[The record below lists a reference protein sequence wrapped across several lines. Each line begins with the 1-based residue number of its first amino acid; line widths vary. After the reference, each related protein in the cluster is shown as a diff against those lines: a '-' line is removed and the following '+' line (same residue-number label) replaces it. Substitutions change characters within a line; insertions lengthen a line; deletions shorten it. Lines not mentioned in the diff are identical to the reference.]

1 MRPQSKSDR
10 GGGGWGIV
18 CLILGVLI
26 LVPVI
31 VPTYIVHIAV
41 FVFIDTL
48 PVIGLGILS
57 GYAGRVSLAQ
67 GALFGL
73 GAYTTALLTTRL
85 AIPSLAGFVP
95 AILVTAIAGVL
106 LGAPALRLAGL
117 YFVMATIGIQQI
129 IWIILMNWIPVTGGP
144 QGVRSIPSL
153 GIGAM
158 IAESPQAY
166 YYFALVLALV
176 SYLLSRRVLA
186 SRLGLQLRA
195 LSDDELAASAS
206 AVSVVRAKV
215 IALAL
220 SAAWAGAGGFLYAHY
235 VRYIHPEMFTLEP
248 SILFLTMSIFGGYRS
263 LEGMLIATVILES
276 ATEYLRPLGEYRLIG
291 YGLVLLLGMMYF
303 PKGILSLIRRR
314 GSTAEGD
321 DTTSASSRTDQAARV
336 R

>member
-1 MRPQSKSDR
+1 MRPQSRSDR
-10 GGGGWGIV
+10 AGRGWGIV
-18 CLILGVLI
+18 SLILGVL
-26 LVPVI
+26 LVLPAL

-85 AIPSLAGFVP
+85 GVPSVAGAVP
-95 AILVTAIAGVL
+95 AILVAAVIGVI

-129 IWIILMNWIPVTGGP
+129 IWIVLMNWIPVTGGP
-144 QGVRSIPSL
+144 QGIRSIPAL
-153 GIGAM
+153 GLGAM
-158 IAESPQAY
+158 TAESPQAFY
-166 YYFALVLALV
+166 YIALAVALG

-263 LEGMLIATVILES
+263 WEGMLIATAILES

-303 PKGILSLIRRR
+303 PKGILSLVRRR
-314 GSTAEGD
+314 GSPATGD
-321 DTTSASSRTDQAARV
+321 STPSASSLTDQAARE

>member
-1 MRPQSKSDR
+1 MRPQSKSER
-10 GGGGWGIV
+10 GQGRWGIAG
-18 CLILGVLI
+18 LILGAA
-26 LVPVI
+26 LVVPAI

-41 FVFIDTL
+41 FVLIDTL

-85 AIPSLAGFVP
+85 GTPPLAGLVA
-95 AILVTAIAGVL
+95 AILVAALAGVI

-129 IWIILMNWIPVTGGP
+129 IWIILMNWSPVTGGP
-144 QGVRSIPSL
+144 QGVRSIPGL
-153 GIGAM
+153 GIGAVT
-158 IAESPQAY
+158 AESPQAFY
-166 YYFALVLALV
+166 YIALAMALA

-186 SRLGLQLRA
+186 SRLGLQLRS
-195 LSDDELAASAS
+195 LSDDELAASAC

-263 LEGMLIATVILES
+263 LEGMLIATAILES

-291 YGLVLLLGMMYF
+291 YGFVLLLGMMYF
-303 PKGILSLIRRR
+303 PQGILSLFRRR
-314 GSTAEGD
+314 RSTGKAEHG
-321 DTTSASSRTDQAARV
+321 TSAGSRTDPAAQV
-336 R
+336 H

>member
-10 GGGGWGIV
+10 GRGGRGIV

-31 VPTYIVHIAV
+31 APTYIVHIAV

-85 AIPSLAGFVP
+85 GIPSFAGFVP
-95 AILVTAIAGVL
+95 AILVASIAGVI

-144 QGVRSIPSL
+144 QGVRSIPGL

-158 IAESPQAY
+158 AAESPQAY
-166 YYFALVLALV
+166 YYIALVLALI

-235 VRYIHPEMFTLEP
+235 VRYIHPDMFTLEP

-263 LEGMLIATVILES
+263 LEGMLIATAILES

-303 PKGILSLIRRR
+303 PKGILSLFRRR
-314 GSTAEGD
+314 GPAAEGE
-321 DTTSASSRTDQAARV
+321 DTTPTNARTDQVPLV

>member
-10 GGGGWGIV
+10 TGRGWGIV
-18 CLILGVLI
+18 GFILGVL
-26 LVPVI
+26 LVLPAL

-85 AIPSLAGFVP
+85 GVPSVAGFVP
-95 AILVTAIAGVL
+95 AILVAAVAGVI

-129 IWIILMNWIPVTGGP
+129 IWIVLMNWIPVTGGP
-144 QGVRSIPSL
+144 QGIRSIPTL
-153 GIGAM
+153 GLGAM
-158 IAESPQAY
+158 TAESPQAFY
-166 YYFALVLALV
+166 YIALALALG

-263 LEGMLIATVILES
+263 LEGMLIATAILES

-303 PKGILSLIRRR
+303 PKGILSLFHRR
-314 GSTAEGD
+314 GSPAAGD
-321 DTTSASSRTDQAARV
+321 ATPSASSPTDPAARE